1 MNTKVG
7 PYHVVDLTAS
17 RRVWLNTLELSWSNH
32 CIYGLLEADVTAARQ
47 FIAGHKARTGETL
60 SFTGFLVFCLAC
72 AVDED
77 KSVQAYLKGR
87 KQFVMFDD
95 VNVGLMVEHKD
106 GEKRALMGHVIQGA
120 NRKTYQEIHEEIRAV
135 QSEPAPPDRGM
146 PTWFRSVML
155 LPWPLSR
162 LTKAILTMAMRRDPT
177 VPVAMAGTVGITSV
191 GMFGGGHS
199 GWGLTPSSQS
209 LSLVVGGTAWKPVV
223 VDGRVEPREM
233 LNLTVAFNHDVID
246 GAPAARFARRLVELI
261 ESGYG
266 LERLPTAQISHAF

>member
-162 LTKAILTMAMRRDPT
+162 LTKAILTMVMRRDPT